1 MLLGYKCLLLIFG
14 IFLSYECRNLKLR
27 FVNDSH
33 LIGLAIYNVAVL
45 SLVTGPVVTLLTPGL
60 ADANFV
66 FVSVTGLLNLERSF
80 RLISCTSVL
89 LCSYIS
95 LGLIFGPKIR
105 HIHKVPPSADEVRIF
120 FVILF

>member
-1 MLLGYKCLLLIFG
+1 M
-14 IFLSYECRNLKLR
+14 KLR

-66 FVSVTGLLNLERSF
+66 FVSVTGLSN
-80 RLISCTSVL
+80 
-89 LCSYIS
+89 
-95 LGLIFGPKIR
+95 
-105 HIHKVPPSADEVRIF
+105 
-120 FVILF
+120 